1 MKKKILVNLSFI
13 KIRNS
18 EIPEIMNA
26 ILAIVEKYDP
36 VALKIAG
43 MYNLLSELKPL
54 LDRLALKYNGYPNP
68 VELKECRDFRDKLL
82 KAILA
87 HMSAIEKAG
96 LSTTAQQA
104 ALALPYLKSCM
115 NGILLENTDT
125 KSARISRLIHGM
137 DEDEN
142 LNAAFATLGFKV
154 YTDELKTTQL
164 NFISS
169 MNARIENKTERK
181 GKKAIEA
188 REKITLAI
196 DNLLNAIKLA
206 RFEHPEIDYMP
217 LINELNVLIDS
228 KLSMVKSRTTRSKN
242 SAEKTTTVALSPT
255 TTATAI

>member
-1 MKKKILVNLSFI
+1 MKKKIIVNLSFV

-54 LDRLALKYNGYPNP
+54 LDRLSLKYNGYPNSL
-68 VELKECRDFRDKLL
+68 ELKQCREFRDKLL

-96 LSTTAQQA
+96 LPSTAQQA

-137 DEDEN
+137 DENES
-142 LNAAFATLGFKV
+142 LKAAFDALGFTV
-154 YTDELKTTQL
+154 YTDELTTTQL
-164 NFISS
+164 NFISGL
-169 MNARIENKTERK
+169 NARIENKTERK
-181 GKKAIEA
+181 GKKATEA
-188 REKITLAI
+188 RDKITLAI
-196 DNLLNAIKLA
+196 DNLLNAIELA
-206 RFEHPEIDYMP
+206 RVEHSDIDYMP

-228 KLSMVKSRTTRSKN
+228 KLTMVKTRTTRNKN